1 MGRLTTHVLNT
12 ATGLPAA
19 GMKLIL
25 RKGNEEGRYTLLF
38 DTVTNH
44 DGRVDAPLLEG
55 DAFKAGVYELTFFVG
70 DYFQTEDT
78 FLDEVPIRFTVD
90 DDTRHYHVPLL
101 VTPYGYTTYRGS

>member
-12 ATGLPAA
+12 ATGLPAV

-25 RKGNEEGRYTLLF
+25 RKGNEEGGYTMLS

-55 DAFKAGVYELTFFVG
+55 DAFTSGVYELTFFVG
-70 DYFQTEDT
+70 DYFQTEDA

-90 DDTRHYHVPLL
+90 DATRHYHVPLL
-101 VTPYGYTTYRGS
+101 VTPYSYTTYRGS